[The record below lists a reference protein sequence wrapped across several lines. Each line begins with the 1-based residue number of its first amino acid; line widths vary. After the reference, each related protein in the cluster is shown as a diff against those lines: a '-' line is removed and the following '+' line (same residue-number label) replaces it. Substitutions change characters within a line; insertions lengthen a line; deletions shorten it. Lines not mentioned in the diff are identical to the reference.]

1 MTNAMSRRTVM
12 RSLAG
17 AGVGALV
24 LGLTACDPTGAS
36 DPDGTGAL
44 PPSGQPTTPPTDTP
58 TAAPTAAP
66 GTPSATAAPTG
77 TGTPGTTGARR
88 FGAEWENHL
97 RTVMSWPSSE
107 NIWGEQLA
115 EVRRDVAGLAQA
127 IAAREPVVLMARPDQ
142 KDAAQKACGA
152 AVEVVPVTVDDL
164 WARDTVPVFVEEGGK
179 VKGVD
184 FNFNGWGRKQ
194 QHANDAKVARTV
206 LAKYGVERIETR
218 LVAEG
223 GSFETD
229 GEGTLL
235 VTESSV
241 VNANRNPGMS
251 RDQVE
256 AELKKALGVTKVVWL
271 AGVKGKDITDAH
283 VDCLVRFVAPGVVVL
298 DKAFPGT
305 PPDVWSRSADQARS
319 VLGNATDARGR
330 KLQVV
335 ELQQPD
341 PDRITGRGDAF
352 VSSYM
357 NFYIGT
363 KGVYLPRFGDQKA
376 DEHAQQVMKKY
387 FPTREIVPVK
397 IDGIAGGG
405 GGIHCATHDIPAI
418 G

>member
-17 AGVGALV
+17 VGAGALV

-58 TAAPTAAP
+58 AAAP
-66 GTPSATAAPTG
+66 GTPSATATAAPTG

-107 NIWGEQLA
+107 NVWGEQLA

-241 VNANRNPGMS
+241 VNANRNPGMT

-319 VLGNATDARGR
+319 VLGSATDARGR
-330 KLQVV
+330 KLQVI

-363 KGVYLPRFGDQKA
+363 KGVYLPKFGDQKA